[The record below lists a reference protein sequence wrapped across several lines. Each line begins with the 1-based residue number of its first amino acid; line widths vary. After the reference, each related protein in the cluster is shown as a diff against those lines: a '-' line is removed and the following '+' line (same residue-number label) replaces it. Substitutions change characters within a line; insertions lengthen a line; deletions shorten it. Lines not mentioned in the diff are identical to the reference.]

1 MHAIYMTNTMDKKY
15 SFLRKIAQS
24 TSSDKLEVVF
34 KSLSHEGLEVYM
46 KEEKSGYKIVSCW
59 DDFINNDIKDNT
71 LYIAAADMDF
81 AISIL
86 KDQQLEN
93 LVPENIFTADSYSDT
108 DRIMEA
114 YYKKR
119 RWTLIEVLVIVGIA
133 IIFMLIKN

>member
-1 MHAIYMTNTMDKKY
+1 MHAIYTTNTMDNKY

-46 KEEKSGYKIVSCW
+46 KEEKSVYKIVSCW
-59 DDFINNDIKDNT
+59 DDFLNDDIKDNT

-93 LVPENIFTADSYSDT
+93 LVPEDIFTADSYSDT